1 MVKNIILL
9 KHRSLLV
16 RLLWPVNLISTVLM
30 LGFSFTM
37 AVQHRNAVEVSTRSK
52 AEAISKLL
60 VQVGE
65 HFIGSKDE
73 GYLFNY
79 AKNLDSDIQTALF
92 YDKNN
97 HLLNERAAAASV
109 NHDIMTID
117 NPIHDSAGS
126 YEGHV
131 AVGYS
136 TEQINRAFWQAL
148 SIACGY
154 GFFVQVI
161 LSTAILYV
169 CKNVIDPLNKSFLNL
184 SKSTQVLSVTSKD
197 ISKFSESLSIGV
209 NQQAEV
215 VQETTA
221 AMAEMSSTL
230 NQTSEYSK
238 QSQEV
243 MISMTQTAN
252 NGMNIMN
259 QMVDAMTSVHHANEQ
274 LKSMVNMIQEITTKT
289 NVINDI
295 VFKTQLLSFNASI
308 EAARAGQHGRGFAVV
323 AEEVGNLAKM
333 SGKASQEIGSIL
345 LDSERQVN
353 EIVKNT
359 SERVQ
364 VGRQVT
370 EQALRNFKDISREID
385 SIASRIDNITTASR
399 EQELGIAQTT
409 HAMREL
415 NKTTEI
421 NNQVAQKSSSAAYV
435 LKEETRSLH
444 AIARSISESILGQTS
459 SQEDFDLQAM
469 KNLAAENQQRKDESS
484 GFSNESTEG
493 DSDLVRKIVGL
504 AKTHTDL
511 NQSNDMNS
519 RTGNRKDEAS

>member
-1 MVKNIILL
+1 MFKNLSLL
-9 KHRSLLV
+9 KRRSLLV
-16 RLLWPVNLISTVLM
+16 RLLWPVNIISTVLM
-30 LGFSFTM
+30 LGFSITTAM
-37 AVQHRNAVEVSTRSK
+37 QHRNAVEASTRTK
-52 AEAISKLL
+52 AEAVSKLL
-60 VQVGE
+60 VQIGE
-65 HFIGSKDE
+65 HFIDAKDE
-73 GYLFNY
+73 SFLFNY
-79 AKNLDSDIQTALF
+79 AKHLDSDIHSALF
-92 YDKNN
+92 FDKNN
-97 HLLNERAAAASV
+97 RLLNERMLPQA
-109 NHDIMTID
+109 NKDNTTID
-117 NPIHDSAGS
+117 TAIYDAAGL
-126 YEGHV
+126 YKGHV
-131 AVGYS
+131 AVSYS
-136 TEQINRAFWQAL
+136 TEQVNRAFWQAL
-148 SIACGY
+148 TLACLY
-154 GFFVQVI
+154 GFFVQLI
-161 LSTAILYV
+161 LSSAILYV
-169 CKNVIDPLNKSFLNL
+169 CKTVINPLNRSFLNL
-184 SKSTQVLSVTSKD
+184 AKSAQVLSVTSKD

-274 LKSMVNMIQEITTKT
+274 LKSMVNMIQEITAKT

-345 LDSERQVN
+345 MDSERQVN

-364 VGRQVT
+364 VGRLVT
-370 EQALRNFKDISREID
+370 EQALKNFKDISREID
-385 SIASRIDNITTASR
+385 SITSRIDNITTASR
-399 EQELGIAQTT
+399 EQELGVAQTT

-415 NKTTEI
+415 SKTTEI

-435 LKEETRSLH
+435 LKDETRSLH
-444 AIARSISESILGQTS
+444 SISRSISESILGHDATNDENDTHNLKQLDEETYKEADEYQNDAERS
-459 SQEDFDLQAM
+459 S
-469 KNLAAENQQRKDESS
+469 
-484 GFSNESTEG
+484 TG
-493 DSDLVRKIVGL
+493 DHDLVRKIVGM
-504 AKTHTDL
+504 AKSHKDHGD
-511 NQSNDMNS
+511 ND
-519 RTGNRKDEAS
+519 GAKKQQEHRKDEAS

>member
-1 MVKNIILL
+1 MVKNLILL
-9 KHRSLLV
+9 KRRSLLI

-37 AVQHRNAVEVSTRSK
+37 AAQHRNAVEISTRSK
-52 AEAISKLL
+52 AEAVSKLL
-60 VQVGE
+60 VKVGE

-73 GYLFNY
+73 SYLLNY
-79 AKNLDSDIQTALF
+79 AKNLDSDVLMASF
-92 YDKNN
+92 YDKSN
-97 HLLNERAAAASV
+97 HALNEHNVVMAD
-109 NHDIMTID
+109 HDVMIID
-117 NPIHDSAGS
+117 NPIHDSAGI
-126 YEGHV
+126 YQGHV
-131 AVGYS
+131 TVGYS
-136 TEQINRAFWQAL
+136 TEQINHAFWQAL
-148 SIACGY
+148 AIACGY

-197 ISKFSESLSIGV
+197 ISKFSESLSVGV

-421 NNQVAQKSSSAAYV
+421 NNQVAQKSSSAAYI
-435 LKEETRSLH
+435 LKEETKSLH

-459 SQEDFDLQAM
+459 SQEDFDQRAL
-469 KNLAAENQQRKDESS
+469 KNLEAEKMQSQHTNTDHSYESS
-484 GFSNESTEG
+484 DG
-493 DSDLVRKIVGL
+493 DGELVRRLVGL
-504 AKTHTDL
+504 AK
-511 NQSNDMNS
+511 S
-519 RTGNRKDEAS
+519 RSDIDRKDEAS